1 MSGLE
6 EAFDGLVER
15 FAADSYQTE
24 VARARADFDERTG
37 RVFEED
43 ELYESRTVAFLEWY
57 VVRWPLVGVGRPP
70 VEAALGDPRGAGDET
85 RAAWRAW
92 ARSHLSVFGVAELR
106 EGEVMLEDLVGGGLF
121 IVDERRRLHGVSEG
135 DVLTARLLGWRD
147 KIRFGRTFTYHPAA
161 AWKAIEGHAARML
174 GEGGKREDVVDHVE
188 SLRVRALRYKHVAP
202 ERLYEE
208 RARD

>member
-1 MSGLE
+1 
-6 EAFDGLVER
+6 
-15 FAADSYQTE
+15 
-24 VARARADFDERTG
+24 
-37 RVFEED
+37 
-43 ELYESRTVAFLEWY
+43 
-57 VVRWPLVGVGRPP
+57 
-70 VEAALGDPRGAGDET
+70 
-85 RAAWRAW
+85 
-92 ARSHLSVFGVAELR
+92 
-106 EGEVMLEDLVGGGLF
+106 MLEDLVGGGLF